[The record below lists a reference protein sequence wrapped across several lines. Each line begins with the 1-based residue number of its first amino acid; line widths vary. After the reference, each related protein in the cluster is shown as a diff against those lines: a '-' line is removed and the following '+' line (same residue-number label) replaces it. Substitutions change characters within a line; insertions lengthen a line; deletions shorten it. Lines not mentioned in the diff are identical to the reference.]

1 MTPVE
6 VAFISALLFSL
17 ALNGILGS
25 AAIRLFGDLVDA
37 RHELW
42 QVHLER
48 LLPSSLHERPRDDT
62 LESGEV
68 AKQPRAEARMSGLR
82 TEGNV
87 VFLNNAEQRVDLG

>member
-25 AAIRLFGDLVDA
+25 TAIRLLGDLVDA
-37 RHELW
+37 RQELW
-42 QVHLER
+42 QMHLES
-48 LLPSSLHERPRDDT
+48 LLPSSLLQRPWDSH

-68 AKQPRAEARMSGLR
+68 AKQPRTGTRMSGFR

-87 VFLNNAEQRVDLG
+87 VFLNNADQSAELG